1 MWFFREHRG
10 HPLPSG
16 ALTLMSPISRRF
28 VAALETFAAQQ
39 SVPLVPIHKGQR
51 KDDVMADHLR
61 RFARD

>member
-16 ALTLMSPISRRF
+16 ALMSPIGRRF

-39 SVPLVPIHKGQR
+39 RVPLVPFHKGQR